1 MADFPY
7 SMAIGRMQQFLK
19 DIPTMG
25 IPEKVKTKALKEGG
39 YKSTND
45 RTIVPMLKF
54 LELIDATGAPTIQ
67 WRALR
72 DRDNYPRVMAAVVRE
87 AYKDL
92 FEIYRD
98 AQNKVEKDIHN
109 YIGKNTDAP
118 IRMVSAMVSVFKM
131 LYGLCDFEG
140 EAVSPEE
147 VAATHSNTDKTER
160 GTEKLSKEA
169 PSFQVG
175 GVSVQLNLTVGE
187 RASTDQIEAIFKY
200 AAKYLQGRDV

>member
-1 MADFPY
+1 LERREDDEF
-7 SMAIGRMQQFLK
+7 IGVA
-19 DIPTMG
+19 G
-25 IPEKVKTKALKEGG
+25 KTLEERG

-54 LELIDATGAPTIQ
+54 LGLIDAAGTPTTQ

-72 DRDNYPRVMAAVVRE
+72 DRDNFPRVMAAVVRE
-87 AYKDL
+87 AYEEL
-92 FEIYRD
+92 FALYPD
-98 AQNKVEKDIHN
+98 AQTKAEKDIHN

-118 IRMVSAMVSVFKM
+118 IRMVSAMVSVFRM
-131 LYGLCDFEG
+131 LCGLCDFEG

-147 VAATHSNTDKTER
+147 VAANHPETDKPNR

-169 PSFQVG
+169 LPVQAG
-175 GVSVQLNLTVGE
+175 GVVVQLNLTIGE
-187 RASTDQIEAIFKY
+187 NASTDQIEAIFKY